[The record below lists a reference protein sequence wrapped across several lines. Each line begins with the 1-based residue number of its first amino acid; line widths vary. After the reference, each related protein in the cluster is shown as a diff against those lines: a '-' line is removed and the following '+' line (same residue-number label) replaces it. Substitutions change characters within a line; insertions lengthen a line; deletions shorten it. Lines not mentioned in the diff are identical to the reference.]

1 MWNKA
6 NGSHKMDL
14 VKVIE
19 EARQGNKEAF
29 GLLYSAYRLKMKGV
43 CIKILKE
50 EKDDVDDICHNAL
63 PVEM

>member
-1 MWNKA
+1 
-6 NGSHKMDL
+6 MDL